1 MKNKYRILKILVTV
15 GILVFLLSFSLKRFS
30 EKPVSEPKVK
40 LNQTAPSVYFI
51 SEKEVSELIKKNNPE
66 NKIGTLDIPKLEKK
80 LNDNDFVDSA
90 NVYLDLNGTLNIDVK
105 QRVPVFRLQKG
116 GKDFYVD
123 ANGVEFPI
131 SRNYSFP
138 CLLVSGDVKKEEY
151 QALGNLVD
159 KINKDDFSKKYFI
172 GISKYKGDYS
182 LLTSEG
188 NYKVEIGDLNN
199 IDFKVK
205 GFKTFV
211 EKYMI
216 YQNPEKY
223 KRISVKYENQIVTT
237 LNPYFKENDSVLK
250 AQQKALEKPLAKAAG
265 KEDANKTEKKPAVA
279 TSTKPKSEEKP
290 KAEPKKQ
297 EKPKV
302 TPKQDKPKTQQSA
315 SPKKETAK
323 KKTKVVVE

>member
-123 ANGVEFPI
+123 ANGAEFPI

-138 CLLVSGDVKKEEY
+138 CLLVSGDVKKDEY
-151 QALGNLVD
+151 KALGNLVE

-172 GISKYKGDYS
+172 GISKYKDDYS

-237 LNPYFKENDSVLK
+237 LNPYFKENDSLLR
-250 AQQKALEKPLAKAAG
+250 AQEKALEKPLAKVAK
-265 KEDANKTEKKPAVA
+265 KEATPEKKESKPAA
-279 TSTKPKSEEKP
+279 SKPKSDTKPKTEPKKEEKP
-290 KAEPKKQ
+290 KAAPKQ
-297 EKPKV
+297 EKPK
-302 TPKQDKPKTQQSA
+302 TQA
-315 SPKKETAK
+315 KAAPKKEATK